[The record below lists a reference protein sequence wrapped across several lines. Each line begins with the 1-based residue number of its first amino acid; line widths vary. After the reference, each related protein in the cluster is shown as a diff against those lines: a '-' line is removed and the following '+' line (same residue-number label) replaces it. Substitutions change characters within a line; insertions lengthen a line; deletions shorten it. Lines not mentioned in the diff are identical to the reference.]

1 VPGQSADNAGGPL
14 EGKTVVL
21 GVCGGIAAYKA
32 VELCRR
38 LSDAGALVLPVLTRA
53 ATRFVG
59 PLTFSA
65 LAAEPARL
73 SLLSAGADSVP
84 HISLARRAELV
95 VVAPATARLIG
106 SYAAGISSGLLSATL
121 LATRAPVLICPSMH
135 TEMWEHS
142 AVQDNVALLRR
153 RGVQVLEPDE
163 GRLAGGDV
171 GKGRLPAPE
180 RIVAAAAQLVRE
192 AAARASAGAPTPPEP
207 APSAEPAARASAG
220 APTPPEP
227 APSAEPAARAS
238 AGPLSG
244 VKAVVSA
251 GGTREPLD
259 PVRYI
264 GNRSTGK
271 QGYAVAA
278 ELAARGAEV
287 VLVSAS
293 ELPAPTGTDLV
304 HVDTAEEMAQAVLSA
319 AAGAGVVVMAA
330 AVADYRPEHVRSSKL
345 KKSSVPISVQLV
357 PTEDILSALGT
368 RRRPAQVIVGFAAET
383 ATGPQ
388 LVQLGRAK
396 LLAKGADLVV
406 ANNVSALGGGFGS
419 DWSEAV
425 IVSREQVTE
434 LGLVDK
440 RSVASKL
447 ADAIEAV
454 LRAPALDR

>member
-220 APTPPEP
+220 
-227 APSAEPAARAS
+227 
-238 AGPLSG
+238 PLSG

-357 PTEDILSALGT
+357 PTEDILAALGA